1 MERDNGYVPLK
12 KYKVW
17 VKKRADVE
25 GEAIV
30 MAKDEADAREKVRDL
45 TFNKFQWD
53 DDNRICDIIPLAA
66 EEIEE
71 A

>member
-1 MERDNGYVPLK
+1 
-12 KYKVW
+12 
-17 VKKRADVE
+17 
-25 GEAIV
+25 
-30 MAKDEADAREKVRDL
+30 MAKDEANAREKVRDL

-53 DDNRICDIIPLAA
+53 DDNCDCDIIPLDA